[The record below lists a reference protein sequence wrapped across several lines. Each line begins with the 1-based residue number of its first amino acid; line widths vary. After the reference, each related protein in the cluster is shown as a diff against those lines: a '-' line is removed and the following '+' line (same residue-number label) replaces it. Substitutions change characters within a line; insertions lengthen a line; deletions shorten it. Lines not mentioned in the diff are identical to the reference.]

1 MRFVPADIERLDR
14 QKGGMW
20 LWLAQRVSAVILLF
34 GLLTHL
40 IATHIFS
47 IGELSYDNIAER
59 LQSGFFI
66 TVDIL
71 LLASAVFHALNGARM
86 VLLDYFFKDLARRR
100 LLDWALFVFGVAAFA
115 YGLWALWPWITT

>member
-1 MRFVPADIERLDR
+1 MRTITADIERVDR

-20 LWLAQRVSAVILLF
+20 LWLAQRISAAVLLF

-40 IATHIFS
+40 IATHILS

-71 LLASAVFHALNGARM
+71 LLAASIFHALNGTRM
-86 VLLDYFFKDLARRR
+86 VLLDYFFKELTRRR
-100 LLDWALFVFGVAAFA
+100 ILDLVLLVFGLAAFV

>member
-1 MRFVPADIERLDR
+1 MKSVPADIDRLDR

>member
-1 MRFVPADIERLDR
+1 MRFVTADIERVDR

-20 LWLAQRVSAVILLF
+20 LWLLQRISAAVLLF

-40 IATHIFS
+40 IATHILS

-71 LLASAVFHALNGARM
+71 LLAASVFHALNGTRM
-86 VLLDYFFKDLARRR
+86 VLLDYFFKELIHRRILDLV
-100 LLDWALFVFGVAAFA
+100 LLVFGLAAFV
-115 YGLWALWPWITT
+115 YGLWALWPWITA

>member
-1 MRFVPADIERLDR
+1 MKSVPADIDRVDR

-100 LLDWALFVFGVAAFA
+100 LLDLALFVFGVAAFA

>member
-1 MRFVPADIERLDR
+1 MRTTTADIERVDR

-20 LWLAQRVSAVILLF
+20 LWLLQRISAAVLLF
-34 GLLTHL
+34 GLITHL
-40 IATHIFS
+40 IATHILS

-71 LLASAVFHALNGARM
+71 LLAASVFHALNGTRM
-86 VLLDYFFKDLARRR
+86 VLLDYFFKDVARRR
-100 LLDWALFVFGVAAFA
+100 ILDVVLLVFGLAAFV

>member
-1 MRFVPADIERLDR
+1 MKSVPADIGRVDR

-20 LWLAQRVSAVILLF
+20 LWLAQRLSAVILLF

-40 IATHIFS
+40 IATHILS

-66 TVDIL
+66 TVDVL

-86 VLLDYFFKDLARRR
+86 VLLDYFFKELSKRRI
-100 LLDWALFVFGVAAFA
+100 LDWALLAFGVAAFA

>member
-1 MRFVPADIERLDR
+1 I
-14 QKGGMW
+14 
-20 LWLAQRVSAVILLF
+20 
-34 GLLTHL
+34 THL
-40 IATHIFS
+40 IATHILS

-71 LLASAVFHALNGARM
+71 LLAASVFHALNGTRM
-86 VLLDYFFKDLARRR
+86 VLLDYFFKELTHRRILDLV
-100 LLDWALFVFGVAAFA
+100 LLVFGLAAFV